1 MPATTPARRPPRAER
16 AIATVFRR
24 RRLLVAGSIA
34 GLVGHQ
40 VTEALV
46 PVLIGVVIDRA
57 IAPGDPLALAWALAA
72 LGLLF
77 VALLLSWR
85 LGELASVRASEFAG
99 RDVRLGLVAR
109 MLARRGFAEPRSPG
123 ELLSVAGT
131 DVDRTAGIVWVLGS
145 GGAQLAAVLTA
156 AVALLAISVPLGVVV
171 LVAAPVFVALMHLV
185 TAPLERRMAHE
196 QAAVAAASAT
206 ASDLLTG
213 LRTIA
218 GLGAEQ
224 AAVDRFERVNR
235 RSLDAATRAV
245 SAKAVYA
252 AVSLGGSALLLAAIA
267 WAAGAEALAGTIT
280 VGELIA
286 VLGLAQ
292 FVTWPIGGLAFVAAE
307 LATVRASARRVDAVL
322 AAPGAVDDP
331 APAGA
336 TAAPTASAPAAPA
349 SATAAPAP
357 RGAELVLEAVA
368 TPHLRAVS
376 AVVPAGTIAAFGVP
390 DHLAAR
396 ELVEVLAGARTPSS
410 GRVLVD
416 GVPLEA
422 SDAVLA
428 PPHEAAL
435 FAGTL
440 RDNLE
445 LHRPLED
452 ARLAELVRAAA
463 LDDVVSGAGGLERP
477 VGERGYSLSGGQ
489 RQRVALA
496 RALGRDAAVLVLH
509 DPTSAVDAVTE
520 ARIAERLRAATA
532 GRTTVLV
539 AASPALA
546 RVADQLIEADETA
559 PTAIEVTA

>member
-1 MPATTPARRPPRAER
+1 M
-16 AIATVFRR
+16 FHR

-40 VTEALV
+40 IAEALV
-46 PVLIGVVIDRA
+46 PVVIGLVIDRA
-57 IAPGDPLALAWALAA
+57 IAPGDPGALAWTLAA
-72 LGLLF
+72 LGVVF
-77 VALLLSWR
+77 AGLLLSWR

-99 RDVRLGLVAR
+99 RDVRRGLVAR
-109 MLARRGFAEPRSPG
+109 LLSPRGFAAPRSPG
-123 ELLSVAGT
+123 ELLSIAGT

-156 AVALLAISVPLGVVV
+156 AVALLAISVPLGILV
-171 LVAAPVFVALMHLV
+171 LVAAPVLVAVMHFA
-185 TAPLERRMAHE
+185 TAPLERRMASE

-218 GLGAEQ
+218 GIGAEQ
-224 AAVDRFERVNR
+224 AAVERFERVNR
-235 RSLDAATRAV
+235 RSLDAAKRAV
-245 SAKAVYA
+245 TAKAVYA
-252 AVSLGGSALLLAAIA
+252 AVSLAGSALLLAAIA
-267 WAAGAEALAGTIT
+267 WAAGAEALAGTIS

-292 FVTWPIGGLAFVAAE
+292 FVTWPIGGLAFVTAE
-307 LATVRASARRVDAVL
+307 LATVRASATRVDGVL
-322 AAPGAVDDP
+322 AAEAAVD
-331 APAGA
+331 APARPVS
-336 TAAPTASAPAAPA
+336 T
-349 SATAAPAP
+349 PAP
-357 RGAELVLEAVA
+357 RGAELVLDAVA
-368 TPHLRAVS
+368 TPHLAPLS
-376 AVVPAGTIAAFGVP
+376 AVVPAGSVTAIRVT

-396 ELVEVLAGARTPSS
+396 ELVEVLAGARRPSS

-422 SDAVLA
+422 SALPVLA
-428 PPHEAAL
+428 PPHEATL

-445 LHRPLED
+445 LHRALDD
-452 ARLAELVRAAA
+452 ARLEELVRAAA

-520 ARIAERLRAATA
+520 ARIAERLRAAAT

-539 AASPALA
+539 AARPALE
-546 RVADQLIEADETA
+546 RLADRL
-559 PTAIEVTA
+559 VTA

>member
-1 MPATTPARRPPRAER
+1 MPATTPARRPPRSER
-16 AIATVFRR
+16 AIATVFHR

-40 VTEALV
+40 IAEALV
-46 PVLIGVVIDRA
+46 PVVIGLVIDRA
-57 IAPGDPLALAWALAA
+57 IAPNDPVALAWTLAA
-72 LGLLF
+72 LGAVF
-77 VALLLSWR
+77 IGLLLSWR

-99 RDVRLGLVAR
+99 RDVRLGLVSR
-109 MLARRGFAEPRSPG
+109 LLSRRGFAVPRSPG
-123 ELLSVAGT
+123 ELLSIAGT

-156 AVALLAISVPLGVVV
+156 AVALLAISVPLGILV
-171 LVAAPVFVALMHLV
+171 LVAAPVLVTVMHLV
-185 TAPLERRMAHE
+185 TAPLERRMASE

-245 SAKAVYA
+245 SAKAAYTA
-252 AVSLGGSALLLAAIA
+252 ASLTGSALLLAAIA
-267 WAAGAEALAGTIT
+267 WAAGAEALAGTISI
-280 VGELIA
+280 GELIA

-307 LATVRASARRVDAVL
+307 LATVRASAKRVDGVL
-322 AAPGAVDDP
+322 AAEAAVDASPPP
-331 APAGA
+331 APTP
-336 TAAPTASAPAAPA
+336 TAAPTPPAT
-349 SATAAPAP
+349 SH
-357 RGAELVLEAVA
+357 GAELVLDGLS
-368 TPHLRAVS
+368 TPHLPPLS
-376 AVVPAGTIAAFGVP
+376 AVVPAGSVTAIRVA

-416 GVPLEA
+416 GVPLEE
-422 SDAVLA
+422 SAVPLLA
-428 PPHEAAL
+428 PPHEATL

-445 LHRPLED
+445 LHTTLDD
-452 ARLAELVRAAA
+452 ARLDELVRAAA

-496 RALGRDAAVLVLH
+496 RALGRDASVLVLH

-520 ARIAERLRAATA
+520 ARIAERLPAVRS
-532 GRTTVLV
+532 GRTTVVV
-539 AASPALA
+539 AASPALE
-546 RVADQLIEADETA
+546 RLADRL
-559 PTAIEVTA
+559 VTA

>member
-16 AIATVFRR
+16 AIATVFHR

-40 VTEALV
+40 IAEALV
-46 PVLIGVVIDRA
+46 PVVIGLVIDRA
-57 IAPGDPLALAWALAA
+57 IAPNDPGTLAWTLTA
-72 LGLLF
+72 LGVVF
-77 VALLLSWR
+77 VGLLLSWR

-99 RDVRLGLVAR
+99 RDVRLGLVSR
-109 MLARRGFAEPRSPG
+109 LLSRRGFAVPRSPG
-123 ELLSVAGT
+123 ELLSIAGT

-156 AVALLAISVPLGVVV
+156 AVALLAISVPLGILV
-171 LVAAPVFVALMHLV
+171 LVAAPVLVTVMHLV
-185 TAPLERRMAHE
+185 TAPLERRMASE

-245 SAKAVYA
+245 SAKAAYTA
-252 AVSLGGSALLLAAIA
+252 ASLTGSALLLAAIA
-267 WAAGAEALAGTIT
+267 WAAGAEALAGTISI
-280 VGELIA
+280 GELIA

-307 LATVRASARRVDAVL
+307 LATVRASAKRVDGVL
-322 AAPGAVDDP
+322 AAEAAVDASP
-331 APAGA
+331 TP
-336 TAAPTASAPAAPA
+336 TAAPTPPATSP
-349 SATAAPAP
+349 
-357 RGAELVLEAVA
+357 GAELVLDGLA
-368 TPHLRAVS
+368 TPHLPALS
-376 AVVPAGTIAAFGVP
+376 AVVPAGSVTAIRVA

-396 ELVEVLAGARTPSS
+396 ELVEVLAGAHTPSS

-422 SDAVLA
+422 SAAPVLA
-428 PPHEAAL
+428 PPHEATL

-445 LHRPLED
+445 LHTTLDD
-452 ARLAELVRAAA
+452 ARLDELVRAAA

-520 ARIAERLRAATA
+520 ARIAERLPAVRS
-532 GRTTVLV
+532 GRTTVVV
-539 AASPALA
+539 AASPALE
-546 RVADQLIEADETA
+546 RLADRL
-559 PTAIEVTA
+559 VTA

>member
-1 MPATTPARRPPRAER
+1 MPATTPARRLPRAER
-16 AIATVFRR
+16 AIATVFHR

-40 VTEALV
+40 IAEALV
-46 PVLIGVVIDRA
+46 PVVIGLVIDRA
-57 IAPGDPLALAWALAA
+57 IAPNDPVALAWTLAA
-72 LGLLF
+72 LGAVF
-77 VALLLSWR
+77 IGLLLSWR

-99 RDVRLGLVAR
+99 RDVRLGLVSR
-109 MLARRGFAEPRSPG
+109 LLSRRGFAVPRSPG
-123 ELLSVAGT
+123 ELLSIAGT

-156 AVALLAISVPLGVVV
+156 AVALLAISVPLGILV
-171 LVAAPVFVALMHLV
+171 LVAAPVLVTVMHLV
-185 TAPLERRMAHE
+185 TAPLERRMASE

-245 SAKAVYA
+245 SAKAAYVA
-252 AVSLGGSALLLAAIA
+252 ASLAGSALLLAAIA
-267 WAAGAEALAGTIT
+267 WAAGAEALAGTIS

-292 FVTWPIGGLAFVAAE
+292 FVTWPIGGLAFVTAE
-307 LATVRASARRVDAVL
+307 LATVRASAKRVDGVL
-322 AAPGAVDDP
+322 AAEPAVD
-331 APAGA
+331 APPGPGTA
-336 TAAPTASAPAAPA
+336 TS
-349 SATAAPAP
+349 
-357 RGAELVLEAVA
+357 RGAELVLDAVT
-368 TPHLRAVS
+368 TPHLAALS
-376 AVVPAGTIAAFGVP
+376 AVVPAGSVTAIRVA

-422 SDAVLA
+422 SAVPVLA
-428 PPHEAAL
+428 PPHEATL

-445 LHRPLED
+445 LHTTLDD
-452 ARLAELVRAAA
+452 ARLDELVRAAA

-520 ARIAERLRAATA
+520 ARIAERLPAVRS
-532 GRTTVLV
+532 GRTTVVV
-539 AASPALA
+539 AASPALE
-546 RVADQLIEADETA
+546 RLADRL
-559 PTAIEVTA
+559 VTA